1 MERNL
6 RVGRLDRLS
15 SLPIKLILNIV
26 KLLPIQE
33 AVRTSVL
40 SSKWRRLF
48 SLLSTFDLYDVVD
61 ELSPENYENFF
72 TFVDKLLSNSQ
83 LDFEIFKLST
93 PGDVD
98 SLRIDR
104 WLAKSLNRCLKEL
117 VLGCRNPY
125 LLPAFVFCCQT
136 LTSLKF
142 DISGGNMSL
151 PASITVPSLNVLEF
165 RNFVFLDVCS
175 DLKKISSLIF

>member
-1 MERNL
+1 MEMNL

-26 KLLPIQE
+26 KLISIQE

-72 TFVDKLLSNSQ
+72 IFVDKLLSNSQ
-83 LDFEIFKLST
+83 LDL
-93 PGDVD
+93 
-98 SLRIDR
+98 
-104 WLAKSLNRCLKEL
+104 
-117 VLGCRNPY
+117 
-125 LLPAFVFCCQT
+125 
-136 LTSLKF
+136 
-142 DISGGNMSL
+142 
-151 PASITVPSLNVLEF
+151 
-165 RNFVFLDVCS
+165 RNFQGVHSKGC
-175 DLKKISSLIF
+175 K